1 VTESLFG
8 DLPSMERFERDCK
21 NVCHSIKEYEDG
33 LFNNWHDTILKTIK
47 NPNLKEKYEMTG

>member
-1 VTESLFG
+1 
-8 DLPSMERFERDCK
+8 MERFERDCK